1 MGFIEIPHGLSGAAM
16 EESGHARMRAGRGLT
31 VGGRRVRGYARL
43 IQRALYARWR
53 AHPEEFPARSGGG
66 GRRRA
71 ARAAPGRLTAIA
83 AGLALGISIMPM
95 NSSNPGHLAADISNV
110 PGSFLSMRSKYRD
123 AVYPAPEA

>member
-1 MGFIEIPHGLSGAAM
+1 MPACGPAEASPWAGDVSEGTLVSSSGPYTP
-16 EESGHARMRAGRGLT
+16 AGVRI
-31 VGGRRVRGYARL
+31 RRSSRRD
-43 IQRALYARWR
+43 
-53 AHPEEFPARSGGG
+53 PGGG

-71 ARAAPGRLTAIA
+71 ACAAPGRLTAIT